1 MRIAPHLV
9 RVSLSFYMKLP
20 LLVFL
25 VTFLSCNTVYSQTLE
40 QFHSV
45 KAEQQMPL
53 SAPKDGQAVLSTKA
67 FASRY
72 PQMPLEVDGYPV
84 APDNLQL
91 EQVHIY
97 VRHGAFLL
105 LVQFSL
111 PISFLALWFQGNVR
125 RLVFV

>member
-9 RVSLSFYMKLP
+9 RVSLSFYMK
-20 LLVFL
+20 LVFL

-45 KAEQQMPL
+45 NSTFKAEQQMSL
-53 SAPKDGQAVLSTKA
+53 SAPKDGQAVPSTKA
-67 FASRY
+67 LASRY
-72 PQMPLEVDGYPV
+72 PQMPLEVDGYAV

-105 LVQFSL
+105 LAQFSI
-111 PISFLALWFQGNVR
+111 PVISFLAL
-125 RLVFV
+125 